1 MSIDFSS
8 ALRLVIIVG
17 VLAFAGLGFA
27 VFTLERAKPSS
38 TAATPVPVH
47 HVATHDPT
55 HAPAA
60 KPAAAVK
67 PVVKLVPGLPGPIRY
82 ALLRHRSVVVAIHGR
97 GGFDAVA
104 AEEARAGASLAHT
117 SFLSLDVRKP
127 RYATPI
133 AAFADSISD
142 PAVIV
147 VRRPGIV
154 VKRLEGFHDRQVVAQ
169 AAHDAR

>member
-1 MSIDFSS
+1 
-8 ALRLVIIVG
+8 
-17 VLAFAGLGFA
+17 
-27 VFTLERAKPSS
+27 
-38 TAATPVPVH
+38 
-47 HVATHDPT
+47 
-55 HAPAA
+55 
-60 KPAAAVK
+60 VK

-117 SFLSLDVRKP
+117 SFVSLDVRKP

-133 AAFADSISD
+133 AAFADTISD